1 MLQDKI
7 KKWRLQDA
15 FSLKSEVK
23 EIRKFVENT
32 DKVMMTAT
40 RCKLELIG
48 YHFDTR
54 ESFIDFCKNHIEFIR
69 TQIDGCPLDHTISV
83 YLKTG
88 RPLAVFDIK
97 TEITDTFGMERTVTM
112 RADISNIPKYSIYK
126 DKRTVTSDQIE
137 TKPID
142 KVTTR
147 HLEIALR
154 LTGIY
159 IDKSILD
166 RVIDMVELLEDKG
179 GGATIY
185 DIVDLKKKWRE
196 NNGK

>member
-15 FSLKSEVK
+15 FSLKS
-23 EIRKFVENT
+23 
-32 DKVMMTAT
+32 
-40 RCKLELIG
+40 
-48 YHFDTR
+48 
-54 ESFIDFCKNHIEFIR
+54 
-69 TQIDGCPLDHTISV
+69 
-83 YLKTG
+83 
-88 RPLAVFDIK
+88 
-97 TEITDTFGMERTVTM
+97 
-112 RADISNIPKYSIYK
+112 
-126 DKRTVTSDQIE
+126 E

-185 DIVDLKKKWRE
+185 DIVDLKKKWME
-196 NNGK
+196 NK

>member
-15 FSLKSEVK
+15 FSLKS
-23 EIRKFVENT
+23 
-32 DKVMMTAT
+32 
-40 RCKLELIG
+40 
-48 YHFDTR
+48 
-54 ESFIDFCKNHIEFIR
+54 
-69 TQIDGCPLDHTISV
+69 
-83 YLKTG
+83 
-88 RPLAVFDIK
+88 
-97 TEITDTFGMERTVTM
+97 
-112 RADISNIPKYSIYK
+112 
-126 DKRTVTSDQIE
+126 E

-179 GGATIY
+179 GSVTLHNI
-185 DIVDLKKKWRE
+185 DELKKKWRE